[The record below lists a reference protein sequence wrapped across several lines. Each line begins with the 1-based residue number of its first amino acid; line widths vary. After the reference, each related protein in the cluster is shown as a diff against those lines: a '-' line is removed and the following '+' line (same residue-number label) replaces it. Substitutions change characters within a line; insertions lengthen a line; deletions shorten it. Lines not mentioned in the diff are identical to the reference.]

1 MNKMNACFVSLFT
14 ALLFLPVPVCH
25 LPGLRAAA
33 LQQGAVLLAV
43 LGEGGHGAAGTSGAG
58 SLLLSVQGGGGGNCS
73 ACSLT
78 VWSCAMVCVQFV
90 WNNTTRVPQVTALP
104 PFCRD
109 KYRQRAATGAP
120 AGE

>member
-43 LGEGGHGAAGTSGAG
+43 LGEGGHGAAGPSGAG
-58 SLLLSVQGGGGGNCS
+58 SLLLSVRGGRGGNCS

-90 WNNTTRVPQVTALP
+90 CVKQYDS
-104 PFCRD
+104 C
-109 KYRQRAATGAP
+109 ATGNCP
-120 AGE
+120 ATLLSGQVPTACSNGSSCR